1 MDEYLV
7 YFAPI
12 LIVGFGVMLAAFVSD
27 SWPDWLV
34 RFVSLCAEMA
44 NGVWV
49 AGIAMVLLIGIGLPT
64 PLAAL
69 ASLPVMYYSG
79 RYLAGL
85 FERIDDRTREIK
97 LNAWKAHR
105 KKEIEKKETEEH
117 GEL

>member
-7 YFAPI
+7 YFTPVI
-12 LIVGFGVMLAAFVSD
+12 IVGFGVMLAAFVSD

-34 RFVSLCAEMA
+34 RFVSFCTEMA

-64 PLAAL
+64 PLAVL

-79 RYLAGL
+79 RHLAGM
-85 FERIDDRTREIK
+85 FERIDDRTRDIK
-97 LNAWKAHR
+97 LQAWEAHR
-105 KKEIEKKETEEH
+105 KKEAEDRD
-117 GEL
+117 EL